1 MDVQEW
7 SKATVDYGRKVLNS
21 GLEGARS
28 GREAFL
34 HGKSLTPFL
43 CESVRHAVKPALF
56 GACIGVL
63 SSCSGSRPKSVRKS
77 LAWGLLGGTIGLVAG
92 IAWKSRCLTTSV
104 ADGAMESMGRVR
116 DEHWLEKHPIDY
128 A

>member
-1 MDVQEW
+1 M
-7 SKATVDYGRKVLNS
+7 
-21 GLEGARS
+21 
-28 GREAFL
+28 
-34 HGKSLTPFL
+34 
-43 CESVRHAVKPALF
+43 
-56 GACIGVL
+56 
-63 SSCSGSRPKSVRKS
+63 RKS